1 MFAQAQLPQGY
12 YATLPVTPSP
22 NGNISALTTA
32 TPLPLWTYS
41 VTGYDSRSYSGTAI
55 GRSPYSKGKT
65 TTNIPLQIIP
75 LIITINNGAG
85 NSVTYDP
92 TVPDSCVTGGLTDV
106 AVITGSPIF
115 TNNTWMMN
123 GVNVGNTQYIDAF
136 QRAQFWSLV
145 ADSPYHLIFNEST
158 LPGQALSFGS
168 SGTNGPGTNYPA
180 GTFGGQSC
188 PVGVVNINNLDAAVQ
203 TLISSLSPTVNVGTF
218 PMFLTKNVFMA
229 ETGDSIFSNCCIL
242 GYHSGVNVGS
252 NLLVYSPFS
261 IDTTGIFGGGYVS
274 TISHEI
280 AEAVNDP
287 TGNNP
292 TPPWGAEGQVTAG
305 NCQSNFE
312 VGDPLS
318 PGFPTPTNSFSVN
331 GGNGLTYK
339 LQELAFFNWFFGGT
353 SLGAGGKYSNN
364 GTFSGFAKACPP
376 GGTN

>member
-12 YATLPVTPSP
+12 YATLPVSP
-22 NGNISALTTA
+22 APNEQISALTTA

-41 VTGYDSRSYSGTAI
+41 VTGYDNGTYSGTAI
-55 GRSPYSKGKT
+55 GRSPYSRGKAT
-65 TTNIPLQIIP
+65 TTIPLQVIP

-85 NSVTYDP
+85 NNVTYDP
-92 TVPDSCVTGGLTDV
+92 TAPDSCVTGGLTDV
-106 AVITGSPIF
+106 SVITGSPIF
-115 TNNTWMMN
+115 TNNTWTMN

-136 QRAQFWSLV
+136 QRAQYWSLV
-145 ADSPYHLIFNEST
+145 AGSPYHLIFNEST
-158 LPGQALSFGS
+158 LSGQSLSFGS
-168 SGTNGPGTNYPA
+168 SGTLGGGTNYPA
-180 GTFGGQSC
+180 GTFTGQNC

-203 TLISSLSPTVNVGTF
+203 TLINSLSPTVNVGTF

-229 ETGDSIFSNCCIL
+229 ETGDSIFSSCCVL
-242 GYHSGVNVGS
+242 GYHSGVTVGS